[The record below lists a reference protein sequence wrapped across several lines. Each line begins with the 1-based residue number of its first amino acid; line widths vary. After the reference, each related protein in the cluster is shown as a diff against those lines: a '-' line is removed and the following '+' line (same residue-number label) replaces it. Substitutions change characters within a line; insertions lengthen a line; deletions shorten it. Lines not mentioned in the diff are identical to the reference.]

1 MFMLI
6 WNNIAR
12 RRTQSALTV
21 TITALTVLVFVM
33 VMGIFQTVTQGLA
46 LSRER
51 LGADA
56 ILMPKYS
63 NAKGDD
69 LLFTAMPEN
78 IYMPIETVEQAKQ
91 LDGIAAMC
99 PQFYCQTLA
108 LGCCDPGEE
117 ARIVGY
123 DSDSDFI
130 LKPYLDEGAQDGIND
145 SELIVGHNYEDD
157 DLVGYNYMILG
168 RVFKVVSMLQ
178 PTGTGMDST
187 FFMDIKT
194 AQDMCLES
202 EVLRENWTKR
212 DPHDYI
218 SVIMIKFEEG
228 VEPDAFV
235 RQVEESGM
243 EAKVLLTGE
252 TISSLQSQ
260 LEVTMKVMF
269 VLWLASLLIAVLSL
283 VGRFN
288 ALAKERKKEIGLL
301 RAIGLKKNQV
311 FSLIIGETCTMALMG
326 GLLGSAVALVCMDPV
341 IEMLKNAF
349 KLSPSVWTTSLAL
362 LCGAAGI
369 MLAVVLGFA
378 SAVTPALKPPAR
390 TAGRARSSGKAER
403 RG

>member
-1 MFMLI
+1 MLMLI

-12 RRTQSALTV
+12 RRTQSTLTV

-33 VMGIFQTVTQGLA
+33 VMGIFQTVNQGLA

-78 IYMPIETVEQAKQ
+78 IYMPIEVVEQAKQ
-91 LDGIAAMC
+91 LKGVAAMS

-117 ARIVGY
+117 ARIIGY
-123 DSDSDFI
+123 DPATDFI
-130 LKPYLDEGAQDGIND
+130 LKPYLDEACHDGINQ
-145 SELIVGHNYEDD
+145 EQLIVGHNYEEDE
-157 DLVGYNYMILG
+157 LVGFNYMILG
-168 RVFKVVSMLQ
+168 RVFKVVAMLE

-187 FFMDIKT
+187 FFMDWRT

-218 SVIMIKFEEG
+218 SVIMIKFEDG
-228 VEPDAFV
+228 VDPDAFV

-243 EAKVLLTGE
+243 EAKCLLTGE

-260 LEVTMKVMF
+260 LEVTMQVMF
-269 VLWLASLLIAVLSL
+269 ALWLASLLIAVLSL

-301 RAIGLKKNQV
+301 RAIGLKKGQV
-311 FSLIIGETCTMALMG
+311 FGLIIGETCTMALMG
-326 GLLGSAVALVCMDPV
+326 GLLGSGIALVCMDPV
-341 IEMLKNAF
+341 IELLKNAF

-362 LCGAAGI
+362 LCGAAGVL
-369 MLAVVLGFA
+369 LAVLLGFA
-378 SAVTPALKPPAR
+378 AAVTPALKSASMDPQAAI
-390 TAGRARSSGKAER
+390 TQGEVN
-403 RG
+403 

>member
-1 MFMLI
+1 MLMLI

-12 RRTQSALTV
+12 RRTQSTLTV

-130 LKPYLDEGAQDGIND
+130 LKPYLDEGAQNGIND

-228 VEPDAFV
+228 VDPDAFV

-243 EAKVLLTGE
+243 EAKCLLTGD
-252 TISSLQSQ
+252 TISDLQSQ

-269 VLWLASLLIAVLSL
+269 ALWAASLLIAVLSL

-301 RAIGLKKNQV
+301 RAIGLKKGQV
-311 FSLIIGETCTMALMG
+311 FGLIIGETCTMALMG
-326 GLLGSAVALVCMDPV
+326 GVLGSAVALICMDPV

-349 KLSPSVWTTSLAL
+349 KLSPSVWSTTLAL
-362 LCGAAGI
+362 LCGAAGVL
-369 MLAVVLGFA
+369 LAVVLGFA
-378 SAVTPALKPPAR
+378 AAVTPAWKSASMDPQAAI
-390 TAGRARSSGKAER
+390 TQGEVN
-403 RG
+403 

>member
-1 MFMLI
+1 MLMLI

-12 RRTQSALTV
+12 RRTQSTLTV

-228 VEPDAFV
+228 VDPDAFV

-283 VGRFN
+283 IGRFN

-326 GLLGSAVALVCMDPV
+326 GLLGSGVALVCIEPV
-341 IEMLKNAF
+341 IEALKGAF
-349 KLSPSVWTTSLAL
+349 KLSPSVWSTSLAL

-369 MLAVVLGFA
+369 LLAVVLGFA
-378 SAVTPALKPPAR
+378 AAVTPAWKSASMDPQAAI
-390 TAGRARSSGKAER
+390 TQGEVN
-403 RG
+403 

>member
-1 MFMLI
+1 MLMLI

-12 RRTQSALTV
+12 RRTQSTLTV

-78 IYMPIETVEQAKQ
+78 IYMPIETVEQTKQ

-130 LKPYLDEGAQDGIND
+130 LKPYLDEGAQNGIND

-157 DLVGYNYMILG
+157 ELVGFNYMILG

-228 VEPDAFV
+228 VDPDAFV

-283 VGRFN
+283 IGRFN
-288 ALAKERKKEIGLL
+288 ALAKERKKEIGLF

-326 GLLGSAVALVCMDPV
+326 GLLGSAIALVCMDPV

-362 LCGAAGI
+362 LCGAAGVV
-369 MLAVVLGFA
+369 LAVALGFA
-378 SAVTPALKPPAR
+378 AAVTPAWKSASMDPQAAI
-390 TAGRARSSGKAER
+390 TQGEVN
-403 RG
+403 

>member
-1 MFMLI
+1 M
-6 WNNIAR
+6 
-12 RRTQSALTV
+12 S
-21 TITALTVLVFVM
+21 
-33 VMGIFQTVTQGLA
+33 
-46 LSRER
+46 
-51 LGADA
+51 
-56 ILMPKYS
+56 
-63 NAKGDD
+63 
-69 LLFTAMPEN
+69 
-78 IYMPIETVEQAKQ
+78 
-91 LDGIAAMC
+91 

-117 ARIVGY
+117 ARIIGY
-123 DSDSDFI
+123 DPETDFI
-130 LKPYLDEGAQDGIND
+130 LKPYLPDEHKNGINQ
-145 SELIVGHNYEDD
+145 EQLIIGHNYLDD

-168 RVFKVVSMLQ
+168 RIFKVVTALE

-228 VEPDAFV
+228 VDPNAFV

-283 VGRFN
+283 IGRFN

-301 RAIGLKKNQV
+301 RAIGLKKGQV
-311 FSLIIGETCTMALMG
+311 FGLIIGETCTMALMG
-326 GLLGSAVALVCMDPV
+326 GLLGSAIALVCMDPV

-369 MLAVVLGFA
+369 ALAVVLGFA
-378 SAVTPALKPPAR
+378 SAVTPALKSASMDPQAAI
-390 TAGRARSSGKAER
+390 TQGEVN
-403 RG
+403 

>member
-33 VMGIFQTVTQGLA
+33 VMGIFQTVNQGLA

-78 IYMPIETVEQAKQ
+78 IYMPIEVVEQAKQ
-91 LDGIAAMC
+91 LKGVAAMS

-117 ARIVGY
+117 ARIIGY
-123 DSDSDFI
+123 DPETDFI
-130 LKPYLDEGAQDGIND
+130 LKPYLDEEHKNGINQ
-145 SELIVGHNYEDD
+145 EQVIVGNAYEDE
-157 DLVGYNYMILG
+157 DLVGMNYMILG
-168 RVFKVVSMLQ
+168 RVFKVVSVLQ

-187 FFMDIKT
+187 FFMDWRT

-202 EVLRENWTKR
+202 EVLRQDWTKR

-228 VEPDAFV
+228 VDPEAFV

-243 EAKVLLTGE
+243 EAKCLLTGE

-260 LEVTMKVMF
+260 LEVTMQVMF
-269 VLWLASLLIAVLSL
+269 ALWAASLLIAVLSL

-301 RAIGLKKNQV
+301 RAIGLKKGQV
-311 FSLIIGETCTMALMG
+311 FGLIIGETCTMALMG
-326 GLLGSAVALVCMDPV
+326 GVLGSGIALICMDPV
-341 IEMLKNAF
+341 IEILKNAF

-362 LCGAAGI
+362 LCGAAGVV
-369 MLAVVLGFA
+369 LAVALGFA
-378 SAVTPALKPPAR
+378 AAVSPAWKSASMDPQAAITQGEVN
-390 TAGRARSSGKAER
+390 
-403 RG
+403 

>member
-1 MFMLI
+1 MLI

-12 RRTQSALTV
+12 RRTQSTLTV

-33 VMGIFQTVTQGLA
+33 VMGIFQTVNQGLA

-63 NAKGDD
+63 SAEGDD

-78 IYMPIETVEQAKQ
+78 IYMPIEVVEQAKQ
-91 LDGIAAMC
+91 LDGVAAMS

-117 ARIVGY
+117 ARIIGY
-123 DSDSDFI
+123 DPETDFI
-130 LKPYLDEGAQDGIND
+130 LTPYLDEEHRDGINQ
-145 SELIVGHNYEDD
+145 EQVIVGNAYEDE
-157 DLVGYNYMILG
+157 DLVGMNYMILG
-168 RVFKVVSMLQ
+168 RIFKVVSVLQ

-187 FFMDIKT
+187 FFMDWHT

-228 VEPDAFV
+228 VDPNAFV

-252 TISSLQSQ
+252 TISDLQSQ

-269 VLWLASLLIAVLSL
+269 VLWAASLLIAVLSL

-288 ALAKERKKEIGLL
+288 ALARERKKEIGLL
-301 RAIGLKKNQV
+301 RAIGLKKRQV
-311 FSLIIGETCTMALMG
+311 FGLIIGETCTMALMG
-326 GLLGSAVALVCMDPV
+326 GLLGSGIALICMNPV
-341 IEMLKNAF
+341 IEGLKNAF
-349 KLSPSVWTTSLAL
+349 KLSPSVWNATLAL
-362 LCGAAGI
+362 LCGAAGVL
-369 MLAVVLGFA
+369 LAVALGFA
-378 SAVTPALKPPAR
+378 SAVTPAWKSASMDPQAAI
-390 TAGRARSSGKAER
+390 TQGEVN
-403 RG
+403 